1 MADKKVLAE
10 IGVAAICEF
19 LKATMQTA
27 DSAGNAVTQL
37 SQATNQSVRE
47 LASALNGDRPCAVGF
62 TASASG
68 WKANTEEDTSSVF
81 PYAYDISVEDLTDE
95 ELAFIMVSPG
105 STNVAKACRIGQ
117 TCRTSEAVLR
127 LYAKRRPT
135 GNIEGEYWI
144 INGRAAETETGT
156 ETDPEE
162 TEGGNEP

>member
-19 LKATMQTA
+19 LRMTIQAA
-27 DSAGNAVTQL
+27 DRAGSAVTQL

-47 LASALNGDRPCAVGF
+47 LVSALNGDRPCAVSF
-62 TASASG
+62 TATASG

-95 ELAFIMVSPG
+95 ELAFIMVSPA
-105 STNVAKACRIGQ
+105 SVDAAKACRLAQ
-117 TCRTSEAVLR
+117 TCRTASGILR
-127 LYAKRRPT
+127 LYAKRQPI

-144 INGRAAETETGT
+144 INGRAAKTETGA
-156 ETDPEE
+156 EPGA
-162 TEGGNEP
+162 EGGNEP